1 MTETEKVIVKVQ
13 LGLSGKSLLVYNKD
27 RSYFETTEEPKAAMV
42 LARLLNLAPMDKVYA
57 EAELR
62 DGDVFIKR
70 IADKQ
75 DYKW

>member
-13 LGLSGKSLLVYNKD
+13 RDLSGQAILVYNED
-27 RSYFETTEEPKAAMV
+27 RSYLETTEEPKAAMV
-42 LARLLNLAPMDKVYA
+42 LARLLNLDPMDKVYA

-62 DGDVFIKR
+62 DGDVLIKR

-75 DYKW
+75 DYNW

>member
-13 LGLSGKSLLVYNKD
+13 RDLSGQAILVYNED
-27 RSYFETTEEPKAAMV
+27 RSYFEETEEPKAAMV
-42 LARLLNLAPMDKVYA
+42 LARLLNLDPMDKVYA

-62 DGDVFIKR
+62 DGDVLIKR

-75 DYKW
+75 DYNW

>member
-13 LGLSGKSLLVYNKD
+13 RDMSGQSILVYNED
-27 RSYFETTEEPKAAMV
+27 RSYLEATEEPKAAMV
-42 LARLLNLAPMDKVYA
+42 LARLLNLEPMDKVYA

-62 DGDVFIKR
+62 DGDVLIKR

-75 DYKW
+75 DYNW